1 MARVTV
7 TDLAGT
13 LEQLRAQMAGIS
25 QRLEA
30 LEKRNAGKNGASGA
44 AVAAVEPLAAAPVPT
59 EPAPAAITE
68 EELLAISAA
77 IGAYLGV
84 RAHIR
89 QIRLL
94 STNAWAQQG
103 RVSIQASHSLQG

>member
-7 TDLAGT
+7 TELSAT
-13 LEQLRAQMAGIS
+13 VEELRAQIAELS
-25 QRLEA
+25 KRLES
-30 LEKRNAGKNGASGA
+30 LAGPKGGAHGAYGA
-44 AVAAVEPLAAAPVPT
+44 AAAAPVVAA
-59 EPAPAAITE
+59 EPARGTITE

-103 RVSIQASHSLQG
+103 RVSIQASHMLQG

>member
-1 MARVTV
+1 MARVTI
-7 TDLAGT
+7 TDLAGM
-13 LEQLRAQMAGIS
+13 LEQLRAEMAGMS
-25 QRLEA
+25 QRLAA
-30 LEKRNAGKNGASGA
+30 LEKPNGGKNGALA
-44 AVAAVEPLAAAPVPT
+44 AAEPLAAPAVHT
-59 EPAPAAITE
+59 EPVPAAITE